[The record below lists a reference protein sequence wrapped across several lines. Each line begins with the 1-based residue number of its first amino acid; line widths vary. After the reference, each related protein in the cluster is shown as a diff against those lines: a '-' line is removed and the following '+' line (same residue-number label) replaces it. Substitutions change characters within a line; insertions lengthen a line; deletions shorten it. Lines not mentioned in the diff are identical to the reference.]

1 MHPIATMI
9 DLETLSLRTDAHILQ
24 VGVVRM
30 NLVTGQCMTDAFGI
44 SDQKGRHIDL
54 ETVKWWNQQDPEVA
68 RGVFNAPGITTADAW
83 GRLSEMT
90 AESDVWANPS
100 TYDLVVLKDLFGG
113 KTPWSHRR
121 GFCLKTAAAVI
132 DPDGRLKPADNS
144 KAHDAL
150 ADAMWQL
157 QYLRAL
163 YGAAKGVTQPA
174 AS

>member
-1 MHPIATMI
+1 MRSIATMI

-30 NLVTGQCMTDAFGI
+30 NLVTGQCTTDSFGI

-54 ETVKWWNQQDPEVA
+54 ETVKWWNQQDTEVA
-68 RGVFNAPGITTADAW
+68 RGVFNAPGITTAEAWQRLAIATADA
-83 GRLSEMT
+83 
-90 AESDVWANPS
+90 DVWANPS
-100 TYDLVVLKDLFGG
+100 TFDLVVLKDLFGG
-113 KTPWSHRR
+113 KTPWSHRH

-132 DPDGRLKPADNS
+132 DPDGRLKPEENS

-163 YGAAKGVTQPA
+163 YGAAGGVTDSTAP
-174 AS
+174 